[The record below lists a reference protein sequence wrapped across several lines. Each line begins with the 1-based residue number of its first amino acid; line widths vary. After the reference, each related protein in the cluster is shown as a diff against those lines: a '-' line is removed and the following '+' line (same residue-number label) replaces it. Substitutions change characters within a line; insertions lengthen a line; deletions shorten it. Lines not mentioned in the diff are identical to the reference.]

1 MTYPMTSDK
10 FFLPDG
16 SVLFVD
22 PGNSTFDCWI
32 HPKTVISMIPFPVKE
47 LRVES
52 WPSRP
57 GSTLLRFI
65 NGNQCW
71 NVDIDSRDP
80 TPLLNWVSRTG
91 TIIRDL
97 RPQGQFQ
104 QFQAA
109 QGAVPA
115 TLAPEFT
122 DNFPVSTPTPP
133 KTTCGIC
140 YGTGFYKGYGAPCS
154 KGCKAP

>member
-32 HPKTVISMIPFPVKE
+32 HPKTVISMIPVPVNPFPVKE

-57 GSTLLRFI
+57 GSTILRFI

-97 RPQGQFQ
+97 RLATRAVVDESMSPTFTKPA
-104 QFQAA
+104 QAP
-109 QGAVPA
+109 PA
-115 TLAPEFT
+115 
-122 DNFPVSTPTPP
+122 PTPP

-154 KGCKAP
+154 RGCKAP